1 MGCLLLSTPSG
12 TRCGSLPSMA
22 RVVVLGIGNVLN
34 SDDGLGPFVARTLQ
48 AGWDLDGDAEVL
60 DAGTPG
66 MDIIS
71 LLHGAEAAIFLDAVR
86 DQGAPGDVKRYDR
99 AEIVKGGTKT
109 SMSPHEP
116 GLREA
121 LLAME
126 FRGGGPSEVI
136 LWGAIPESI
145 ELGTVLTATMRRS
158 VPAIL
163 AGVLEDLRKMGVGSR
178 RLDVPRDADI
188 WWERQAP

>member
-1 MGCLLLSTPSG
+1 
-12 TRCGSLPSMA
+12 MA

-34 SDDGLGPFVARTLQ
+34 SDDGLGPFVARTIQ
-48 AGWDLDGDAEVL
+48 AGWDLTGDAEVL

-71 LLHGAEAAIFLDAVR
+71 LLHGAEAAIFVDAVR

-126 FRGGGPSEVI
+126 FRGSGPSDVL

-145 ELGTVLTATMRRS
+145 ELGTVLTATIRGS
-158 VPAIL
+158 VPAIV
-163 AGVLEDLRKMGVGSR
+163 AGILEDLRRLGIESR
-178 RLDVPRDADI
+178 RLETPRDPDI

>member
-1 MGCLLLSTPSG
+1 
-12 TRCGSLPSMA
+12 
-22 RVVVLGIGNVLN
+22 
-34 SDDGLGPFVARTLQ
+34 
-48 AGWDLDGDAEVL
+48 
-60 DAGTPG
+60 
-66 MDIIS
+66 
-71 LLHGAEAAIFLDAVR
+71 
-86 DQGAPGDVKRYDR
+86 VKRYDR

-126 FRGGGPSEVI
+126 FHGNGPSEVI
-136 LWGAIPESI
+136 LWGAIPESL

-158 VPAIL
+158 VAAIVE
-163 AGVLEDLRKMGVGSR
+163 GVLEDLRRLSVTAR
-178 RLDVPRDADI
+178 RLDTPRDADI

>member
-1 MGCLLLSTPSG
+1 
-12 TRCGSLPSMA
+12 MA

-34 SDDGLGPFVARTLQ
+34 SDDGLGPFVARTLL
-48 AGWDLDGDAEVL
+48 AGWNLSGDAEVL

-66 MDIIS
+66 MDLQSI
-71 LLHGAEAAIFLDAVR
+71 LHDAEAAIIVDAVR

-99 AEIVKGGTKT
+99 ESILKGGTKT
-109 SMSPHEP
+109 VMSPHEP

-126 FRGGGPSEVI
+126 FRGIGPAQVI
-136 LWGAIPESI
+136 LWGAIPENL
-145 ELGTVLTATMRRS
+145 ELGTELSPTLRS
-158 VPAIL
+158 AVPAIL
-163 AGVLEDLRKMGVGSR
+163 AGVLGDLRKLGVEAR
-178 RLDVPRDADI
+178 RLETPRDADI

>member
-1 MGCLLLSTPSG
+1 
-12 TRCGSLPSMA
+12 MA

-34 SDDGLGPFVARTLQ
+34 SDDRSTGPFVARTLQ

-71 LLHGAEAAIFLDAVR
+71 LLHGAEAAIFVDAVR

-126 FRGGGPSEVI
+126 SGG
-136 LWGAIPESI
+136 
-145 ELGTVLTATMRRS
+145 
-158 VPAIL
+158 
-163 AGVLEDLRKMGVGSR
+163 AGR
-178 RLDVPRDADI
+178 PR
-188 WWERQAP
+188 

>member
-1 MGCLLLSTPSG
+1 
-12 TRCGSLPSMA
+12 MA

-48 AGWDLDGDAEVL
+48 AGWDLDGDAEIL

-71 LLHGAEAAIFLDAVR
+71 LLHGADAAIFVDAVR
-86 DQGAPGDVKRYDR
+86 DQGGPGDVKRYDR

-158 VPAIL
+158 VPAIVE
-163 AGVLEDLRKMGVGSR
+163 GVLEDLRRLSVGAR
-178 RLDVPRDADI
+178 RLDTPRDADI

>member
-1 MGCLLLSTPSG
+1 
-12 TRCGSLPSMA
+12 MA

-48 AGWDLDGDAEVL
+48 AGWDLTGDAEVL

-71 LLHGAEAAIFLDAVR
+71 LLDGAEAAIFVDAVR
-86 DQGAPGDVKRYDR
+86 APGAPGDVMRYER
-99 AEIVKGGTKT
+99 AEILEGGTRT

-126 FRGGGPSEVI
+126 FRGSGPSDVL
-136 LWGAIPESI
+136 LWGAIPGSI
-145 ELGTVLTATMRRS
+145 ELGTALTPAIRGS
-158 VPAIL
+158 VPAIV
-163 AGVLEDLRKMGVGSR
+163 AGVLEDLRRLGIESR
-178 RLDVPRDADI
+178 RLEVPRDPDI